1 MLLWLKKFEI
11 IMAHMIILS
20 IDRVVMN
27 IIHRQRLFVVPF
39 QLAVFSGTNDPCVA
53 WVMDMGFALFH

>member
-1 MLLWLKKFEI
+1 
-11 IMAHMIILS
+11 MAHMIILS

-39 QLAVFSGTNDPCVA
+39 QLAVFRGLMTHV
-53 WVMDMGFALFH
+53 